1 MVRVLIIE
9 DEIIIAR
16 FIEQQLALGFSCTT
30 RIAVSA
36 IEAKAAMPQL
46 LPHLLLCDINL
57 QGDQSGIDL
66 ITELR
71 RDFAFEAIFIT
82 SYQNRGI
89 IAQASATNPA
99 NYIIKPVDEA
109 QLFAGIQLV
118 MNKLQQHPTA
128 GERIVNPAGLL
139 NTTELNILQLISEQ
153 KTTREIAQAFFLSP
167 YTIKNHR
174 HAICRKLQLEEGN
187 NALLKWAMQN
197 SSLIAQSIQ
206 AQEMQQNR

>member
-16 FIEQQLALGFSCTT
+16 FIEQQLVSGFPCTT

-36 IEAKAAMPQL
+36 SEAKTAMPQL

-57 QGDQSGIDL
+57 QDDQSGIDL

-71 RDFAFEAIFIT
+71 REYAFEVIFIT

-89 IAQASATNPA
+89 IEQASATNPA

-109 QLFAGIQLV
+109 QLFAGVQLV
-118 MNKLQQHPTA
+118 MNRIQQHPAA
-128 GERIVNPAGLL
+128 GERLLNPASRL
-139 NTTELNILQLISEQ
+139 NATELNILQLISEQ
-153 KTTREIAQAFFLSP
+153 KTTKDIAQALFLSP

-174 HAICRKLQLEEGN
+174 HNICRKLQLEEGN

-197 SSLIAQSIQ
+197 SQLITQGIKALERQG
-206 AQEMQQNR
+206 R